1 MQPNIMSL
9 LKSIFNNSVKIIVT
23 EAIDA
28 ILKEA
33 TRREKITP
41 SQKDLIT
48 EIAAELGHIKL
59 KK

>member
-1 MQPNIMSL
+1 MSL